1 MARRRTLAHVAVLT
15 DHADSDTGQPL
26 HDRTGL
32 GGDGGSLVA
41 SDDDQQVELIARL
54 ADHPVGGMPFGLGT
68 ARIAEQ
74 RGSGDHSAL
83 KCGARDLRGSW
94 GQFDQTLGAERHRH

>member
-54 ADHPVGGMPFGLGT
+54 ADHPVGGMPFGLTT

-74 RGSGDHSAL
+74 SGAGNHSAL
-83 KCGARDLRGSW
+83 KSGTRDRRASG
-94 GQFDQTLGAERHRH
+94 GQLDQTLGTERHRH